1 MIEGRERHDD
11 CPVDRLLNKISGPWT
26 TYILWL
32 LGRNAVL
39 RFGELR
45 AAMPGISPKVLTER
59 LKRLEAD
66 GLVTRDQRPTIPPQV
81 YYSLTARG
89 QELRSILD
97 ALGETALRW
106 TEEDKAVAMGAREG
120 VQARK
125 A

>member
-89 QELRSILD
+89 QELRNILD